1 MYFKR
6 RTEAEAMVYNAI
18 ERIAEFYDFKD
29 REEFE
34 QFELMVYYRLDD
46 VFSRDFIF
54 DQLQEF
60 YRKNPEYKKDEEDE
74 DDEEL

>member
-6 RTEAEAMVYNAI
+6 RAEAEAMVYNAI
-18 ERIAEFYDFKD
+18 ERIAEYYSFKD

-60 YRKNPEYKKDEEDE
+60 YKKNPEYRKDEE